1 MTKKR
6 TSTATPTEGGS
17 GHAAEQSLEKKPAL
31 HVTHW
36 QRALVYAQ
44 FGMGRAVAALPQSSA
59 VWSAAQVSVL
69 GLQTWSVAH
78 VVAPPLSHEQLEV
91 LLPPSVLETQNEPR
105 LHSVLSQ

>member
-1 MTKKR
+1 M
-6 TSTATPTEGGS
+6 STATPTEGGS

-59 VWSAAQVSVL
+59 VWAAAQVSVL
-69 GLQTWSVAH
+69 GLQIWSVAAH

-91 LLPPSVLETQNEPR
+91 LLLPSVL
-105 LHSVLSQ
+105 